1 MTNAHLKFVFLKT
14 PQIRHRFS
22 SNNSQQVFPVIR
34 HEIYHAQLTGET
46 YEFFGKSFSG
56 TVKVDDFNLAMREG
70 YVSLVIES

>member
-14 PQIRHRFS
+14 PQIRHRFTS
-22 SNNSQQVFPVIR
+22 HNKHNIFPVIR
-34 HEIYHAQLTGET
+34 HEIYHAKLTEET

-56 TVKVDDFNLAMREG
+56 TVKVDDFNMAIREG